1 MITKLEKEKNIS
13 NDLSDKIKKYE
24 IKISSLN
31 KNIEELQSKIQTQ
44 NQLNNQNNS
53 ANKIIELYN
62 EIHDLNQKLKRYPF
76 ILEKDE
82 KLISVIFT
90 STDQQAHYSI
100 ICKNTDTIHDL
111 EKELYKEYPNY
122 STSDNF
128 FLCKGK
134 IINRFQS
141 FESNGIKNGD
151 VILLN
156 QKSD

>member
-1 MITKLEKEKNIS
+1 MITKLEKEKTIS

-24 IKISSLN
+24 LKINSLN
-31 KNIEELQSKIQTQ
+31 KIIEELQNKIQNQ

-82 KLISVIFT
+82 KLISVIF
-90 STDQQAHYSI
+90 SSVEQQAHYSM

-122 STSDNF
+122 STSDNY

>member
-1 MITKLEKEKNIS
+1 M
-13 NDLSDKIKKYE
+13 
-24 IKISSLN
+24 
-31 KNIEELQSKIQTQ
+31 
-44 NQLNNQNNS
+44 
-53 ANKIIELYN
+53 
-62 EIHDLNQKLKRYPF
+62 
-76 ILEKDE
+76 
-82 KLISVIFT
+82 
-90 STDQQAHYSI
+90 

-128 FLCKGK
+128 FLSKGK

>member
-1 MITKLEKEKNIS
+1 M
-13 NDLSDKIKKYE
+13 
-24 IKISSLN
+24 
-31 KNIEELQSKIQTQ
+31 
-44 NQLNNQNNS
+44 
-53 ANKIIELYN
+53 
-62 EIHDLNQKLKRYPF
+62 
-76 ILEKDE
+76 
-82 KLISVIFT
+82 
-90 STDQQAHYSI
+90 
-100 ICKNTDTIHDL
+100 ICKNTNTIHDL